1 VEFASVAVV
10 DDPRVTT
17 TTVVAAPIEFRL
29 GDATVRVCS
38 PVDRDALAAVVAV
51 LRDGRDR
58 AC

>member
-1 VEFASVAVV
+1 M
-10 DDPRVTT
+10 TT